1 MVAERTGG
9 GLDRRGFLWTAF
21 GGAGLVTL
29 VTVGQTFRPLK
40 ELAVLAPR
48 KPDFG
53 PQGFP
58 VNKAAAGAGVTK
70 KAMDPGYTLTVDG
83 KVKNKLKLSLAELRA
98 MPRHEADLPITCVE
112 GWSAGARGR
121 GVRVKDLLARAGAEN
136 PGHVTVTS
144 LQGGGAYRTSI
155 LNAPHLQD
163 DQTLLALEVNG
174 EPLHIDHGFPCRLIA
189 PNQPGVQQ
197 TKWLAKVTV
206 DA

>member
-1 MVAERTGG
+1 M
-9 GLDRRGFLWTAF
+9 
-21 GGAGLVTL
+21 
-29 VTVGQTFRPLK
+29 
-40 ELAVLAPR
+40 
-48 KPDFG
+48 
-53 PQGFP
+53 
-58 VNKAAAGAGVTK
+58 
-70 KAMDPGYTLTVDG
+70 
-83 KVKNKLKLSLAELRA
+83 
-98 MPRHEADLPITCVE
+98 
-112 GWSAGARGR
+112 
-121 GVRVKDLLARAGAEN
+121 RVKDLLARAGAEN